1 MTRSFSRSIVC
12 LIAFAVTGCLSAP
25 IWGAS
30 PSFSRELPFPSN
42 QGMVERIVTFED
54 LNIDLVI
61 IRGGLLEGFQV
72 GVLSEVRREGR
83 SIADLVVTDAFLN
96 FSFAL
101 VTRMDR
107 GRELQRGDLVQLQTN
122 AS

>member
-1 MTRSFSRSIVC
+1 
-12 LIAFAVTGCLSAP
+12 
-25 IWGAS
+25 
-30 PSFSRELPFPSN
+30 
-42 QGMVERIVTFED
+42 MVERIVTFED